1 MEKLDKQ
8 IGEKLR
14 DIRERKGFTMR
25 QVAEIIDID
34 YSYIS
39 KIEKGKIP
47 SLDKL
52 NKLCDLYGISV
63 ASLFGEEVKTPK
75 ELEEIGVEWITF
87 AKEMEKKDISP
98 EEIKQIMTALKL
110 MNKLWH
116 FLIFLSHHVE
126 YWQIINNMGIFE
138 FYKPR

>member
-1 MEKLDKQ
+1 MIKIIEGGAIVEKLDKQ

-110 MNKLWH
+110 MNKL
-116 FLIFLSHHVE
+116 
-126 YWQIINNMGIFE
+126 
-138 FYKPR
+138 

>member
-1 MEKLDKQ
+1 MIKIIEGGAIMEKLDKQ

-110 MNKLWH
+110 MNKL
-116 FLIFLSHHVE
+116 
-126 YWQIINNMGIFE
+126 
-138 FYKPR
+138 

>member
-1 MEKLDKQ
+1 MEQLDKH

-14 DIRERKGFTMR
+14 EIREKKGFTMR
-25 QVAEIIDID
+25 EVAEIIDIN

-47 SLDKL
+47 SLEKL
-52 NKLCDLYGISV
+52 NKLCDLYGIPV

-75 ELEEIGVEWITF
+75 ELQDIGVEWISF

-98 EEIKQIMTALKL
+98 EEIKQIMAALKL
-110 MNKLWH
+110 MNKL
-116 FLIFLSHHVE
+116 
-126 YWQIINNMGIFE
+126 
-138 FYKPR
+138 

>member
-1 MEKLDKQ
+1 MEQLDKQ

-14 DIRERKGFTMR
+14 EIREKKGFTMR

-52 NKLCDLYGISV
+52 NKLCDLYGITA

-75 ELEEIGVEWITF
+75 ELEEVGVEWISF
-87 AKEMEKKDISP
+87 AKEMEKKDITP

-110 MNKLWH
+110 MNKL
-116 FLIFLSHHVE
+116 
-126 YWQIINNMGIFE
+126 
-138 FYKPR
+138 

>member
-1 MEKLDKQ
+1 LLNLNEGGVEVEQLDKQ

-14 DIRERKGFTMR
+14 EIREKKGFTMR

-52 NKLCDLYGISV
+52 NKLCDLYGITV

-75 ELEEIGVEWITF
+75 ELEEVGVEWISF
-87 AKEMEKKDISP
+87 AKEMEKKDITP

-110 MNKLWH
+110 MNKL
-116 FLIFLSHHVE
+116 
-126 YWQIINNMGIFE
+126 
-138 FYKPR
+138 

>member
-1 MEKLDKQ
+1 MEQLDKQ

-14 DIRERKGFTMR
+14 EIREKKGFTMR
-25 QVAEIIDID
+25 QVGEIIDID

-52 NKLCDLYGISV
+52 NKLCDLYGIPV

-75 ELEEIGVEWITF
+75 ELQDIGVGWISF
-87 AKEMEKKDISP
+87 AKEMDKKNVTP
-98 EEIKQIMTALKL
+98 EEIKHIMEALKL
-110 MNKLWH
+110 MNKL
-116 FLIFLSHHVE
+116 
-126 YWQIINNMGIFE
+126 
-138 FYKPR
+138 